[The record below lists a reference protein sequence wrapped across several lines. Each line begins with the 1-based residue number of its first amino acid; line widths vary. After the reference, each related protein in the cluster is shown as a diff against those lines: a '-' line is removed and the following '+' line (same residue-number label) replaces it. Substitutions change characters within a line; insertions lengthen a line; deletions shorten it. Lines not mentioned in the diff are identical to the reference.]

1 MKDYYNL
8 IKNHALSFKG
18 VHSRISWHYDSITV
32 GREPAV
38 KFAIR
43 GKTLCVY
50 YPLKEVDEKYKVEE
64 AKGKKFEDVP
74 CVYRIKND
82 RRSVYAKELINIVM
96 KKLRVE
102 KGKESSEDFSVPYES
117 TKALLEKGLIKEV
130 KTKVKEPLTE
140 SHETISVEEANARMS
155 DKAAAAS
162 IGEDTSSKKHEGKK
176 GIINIDTISKNFKDG
191 DTVDLEALWA
201 KKLVPT
207 TVGYVKVLARGTIDK
222 RLNLDL
228 QDYSIEAVKMAL
240 LEGGTVKKAK

>member
-1 MKDYYNL
+1 
-8 IKNHALSFKG
+8 
-18 VHSRISWHYDSITV
+18 
-32 GREPAV
+32 
-38 KFAIR
+38 
-43 GKTLCVY
+43 
-50 YPLKEVDEKYKVEE
+50 
-64 AKGKKFEDVP
+64 
-74 CVYRIKND
+74 
-82 RRSVYAKELINIVM
+82 M

-155 DKAAAAS
+155 DEAAAAS
-162 IGEDTSSKKHEGKK
+162 IGEDTLSKRHEGKK

-228 QDYSIEAVKMAL
+228 QDYSIEAVKMVL